1 MRATGLFVAAVL
13 AGLGAGGRAGA
24 AVIFSDNFDAET
36 AGLNLTPTNFTI
48 VNGGTV
54 DIIGTGFFDL
64 IPGNGLYIDLDGSSG
79 LAGAMRSNPGLIPL
93 VPGTYAL
100 TFDLAGSHRGNS
112 TETVTVDVGT
122 AVDPT
127 AFGSQVYVVTGG
139 EPFTTRT
146 IVFAVAANTDLLVT
160 FTNAGGDNEGALLDN
175 VQVADFAP
183 NAVPEPASLALV
195 GAGAVGLLGG
205 RRLRRR
211 AA

>member
-24 AVIFSDNFDAET
+24 AVIFSDNFDAE
-36 AGLNLTPTNFTI
+36 ALGLNVTPSNFTI

-54 DIIGTGFFDL
+54 DIIGIGFFDL
-64 IPGNGLYIDLDGSSG
+64 LPGNGRYIDLDGSSG
-79 LAGAMRSNPGLIPL
+79 AAGSIRSNPGLIPL

-100 TFDLAGSHRGNS
+100 TFDLAGSQRGNS

-122 AVDPT
+122 AGDPT
-127 AFGSQVYVVTGG
+127 AFGTQVYVVTGA

-146 IVFAVAANTDLLVT
+146 IVFAAPANTDLRVT

-183 NAVPEPASLALV
+183 AAVPEPAGLALV
-195 GAGAVGLLGG
+195 GAGAVGLAGV
-205 RRLRRR
+205 RRLRR
-211 AA
+211 A